1 MLSSRFFAEGVSAG
15 GCRCSRRGGASPPGL
30 PVSMDAAAGSVGAGL
45 CAGPSLVLRRSRS
58 RGGSLPEQRKSVQK
72 RDLSQRGGTES
83 VPYRENRSRL
93 VHSGVRSP
101 RPTEATWGLAGSV
114 GEKATPRY
122 GGRNFILG
130 LQIYILWFILRVRPK
145 ISLPGSRARLCGQ
158 RGQSRRK
165 AAVFRHFSG
174 DPPGPGTFFPA
185 NPEKREDERH
195 ESHQA
200 QRHGGGL

>member
-1 MLSSRFFAEGVSAG
+1 MRLRALRETPAYMRLFLMGWTVYFINYFGRYNYAAAMVVIGQAEGLRTDQLGLIASTLFVSYGLGQLFSGWLGDRLNPKALIAAGMLGSAG
-15 GCRCSRRGGASPPGL
+15 SNL
-30 PVSMDAAAGSVGAGL
+30 LM
-45 CAGPSLVLRRSRS
+45 
-58 RGGSLPEQRKSVQK
+58 
-72 RDLSQRGGTES
+72 
-83 VPYRENRSRL
+83 
-93 VHSGVRSP
+93 
-101 RPTEATWGLAGSV
+101 GLAGSV

-158 RGQSRRK
+158 RGRSRRK

>member
-1 MLSSRFFAEGVSAG
+1 MFVQGRGVPARFSG
-15 GCRCSRRGGASPPGL
+15 GDGHCNRICRGRSVCRPEPG
-30 PVSMDAAAGSVGAGL
+30 PSQESFTGREPSGTTEIGAGK
-45 CAGPSLVLRRSRS
+45 APFPTG
-58 RGGSLPEQRKSVQK
+58 
-72 RDLSQRGGTES
+72 RDGARPL
-83 VPYRENRSRL
+83 RENRNRP
-93 VHSGVRSP
+93 VHGGVRSP